1 MQFVCNNAGQ
11 LHIVLT
17 SKYVTIIDPINTGT
31 AFKSSQ
37 ARYGSCISFPFSPST
52 TARIGNNNGQSQG
65 QGEISELSLSLN
77 ALTLLQALVLEIRED
92 LNEHVHKAGDQGC
105 DDPYGNEQDPAH
117 KVLLDQRVLLIDDL
131 LLP

>member
-1 MQFVCNNAGQ
+1 MVNVRVRAD
-11 LHIVLT
+11 
-17 SKYVTIIDPINTGT
+17 KRM
-31 AFKSSQ
+31 K
-37 ARYGSCISFPFSPST
+37 
-52 TARIGNNNGQSQG
+52 
-65 QGEISELSLSLN
+65 LSLSLN

-92 LNEHVHKAGDQGC
+92 LNQHVHKTGDQGC